1 MSNLRELEI
10 KKNMSTKNMPTAM
23 EKRII
28 GVMDKRFGE
37 SEKRIIGVMDKRFEE
52 VDQQIEDLSIATKN
66 GFDQMVTKEHFD
78 FVISG
83 ADRRLDIIENVSI
96 GGHERRIEILEDKVG
111 VLNSKLGIIRRK

>member
-23 EKRII
+23 
-28 GVMDKRFGE
+28 
-37 SEKRIIGVMDKRFEE
+37 EKRIIGVMDKRFEE